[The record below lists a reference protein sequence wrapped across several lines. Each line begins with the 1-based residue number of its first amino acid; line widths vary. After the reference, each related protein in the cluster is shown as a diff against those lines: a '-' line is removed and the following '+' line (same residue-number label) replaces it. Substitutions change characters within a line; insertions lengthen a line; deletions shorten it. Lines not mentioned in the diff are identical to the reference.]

1 MNERAVE
8 GKTFSYVTI
17 GFPTKLKH
25 SVVYLIIAGQHIVD
39 AAVLQLTMYERYA
52 EAFSSVWV
60 LSEFPKT
67 TLKYI
72 FKNTRSFFLSKE
84 WRQVV
89 GNSKSIT

>member
-1 MNERAVE
+1 MNFFLA
-8 GKTFSYVTI
+8 FSPPPPPPHHFSN
-17 GFPTKLKH
+17 GPSL
-25 SVVYLIIAGQHIVD
+25 IAGQHIVD